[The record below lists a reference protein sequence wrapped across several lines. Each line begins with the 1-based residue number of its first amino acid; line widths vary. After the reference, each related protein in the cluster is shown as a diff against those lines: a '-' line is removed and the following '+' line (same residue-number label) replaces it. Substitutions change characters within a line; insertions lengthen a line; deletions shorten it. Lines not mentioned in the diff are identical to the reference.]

1 MISTSHLHPMLVH
14 FPIALLTFGFMAEVI
29 SLYFKKE
36 PCLSKVG
43 FYLLIATALTAP
55 VAWLAGFFFTG
66 EMSGAAG
73 SVKEMHELFA
83 LITVLLVFVNLIFR
97 IYMKISNKEAT
108 KLKWIYFAIYFVSF
122 ITVSITG
129 YFGGTLVYN
138 YMMPL

>member
-1 MISTSHLHPMLVH
+1 MIPTTHLHPMLVH
-14 FPIALLTFGFMAEVI
+14 FPIALLTFGFLAEVI
-29 SLYFKKE
+29 SLFFKKE

-55 VAWLAGFFFTG
+55 VAWLAGIFFTG
-66 EMSGAAG
+66 DMTGAAG
-73 SVKEMHELFA
+73 NIKEIHALFA
-83 LITVLLVFVNLIFR
+83 LITVVLVFVNLIFR
-97 IYMKISNKEAT
+97 IYMKTSKKEES
-108 KLKWIYFAIYFVSF
+108 KPKWIYFAIYFISF